1 MLGSGVKNAYLYKK
15 ERDMKKEAKVEYGI
29 TITKP
34 WSKEMYDHNEEVA
47 DIVRD
52 IIEKR
57 IDAEL
62 SAFASE
68 YDDIDEAMDQNWS
81 SVDKEFKQLQKAIT
95 CYSFGTMY
103 GVCEVL
109 DEIEKELDRS
119 ALFRLKEI
127 AEDLDIVL
135 EKGFIGFS

>member
-1 MLGSGVKNAYLYKK
+1 MAKEKK
-15 ERDMKKEAKVEYGI
+15 VVYGI
-29 TITKP
+29 EITKP
-34 WSKEMYDHNEEVA
+34 WSREMYDHNEEVA

-68 YDDIDEAMDQNWS
+68 YADMDEAMDQNWS
-81 SVDKEFKQLQKAIT
+81 SVDDEFKQLQKAIT

-119 ALFRLKEI
+119 ATFRLKEI
-127 AEDLDIVL
+127 AEELGLEL
-135 EKGFIGFS
+135 EKGFVGFS

>member
-1 MLGSGVKNAYLYKK
+1 
-15 ERDMKKEAKVEYGI
+15 MKKEAKVEYGI
-29 TITKP
+29 QIVKP

-68 YDDIDEAMDQNWS
+68 YADMDEAMDQNWS
-81 SVDKEFKQLQKAIT
+81 SVDDEFKQLQKAIT

-103 GVCEVL
+103 SVCEVL

-119 ALFRLKEI
+119 ATFRLKEI
-127 AEDLDIVL
+127 AEELGLEL
-135 EKGFIGFS
+135 EKGFVGFN

>member
-1 MLGSGVKNAYLYKK
+1 
-15 ERDMKKEAKVEYGI
+15 MKKEAKVEYGI

-34 WSKEMYDHNEEVA
+34 WSKEMYAHNEEVA
-47 DIVRD
+47 IIVRD

-62 SAFASE
+62 SAFAFE
-68 YDDIDEAMDQNWS
+68 YADIDEAMDQNWS
-81 SVDKEFKQLQKAIT
+81 SVSKEFKQLQNAIT
-95 CYSFGTMY
+95 CYGFGTMY

-119 ALFRLKEI
+119 ATFRLKEI
-127 AEDLDIVL
+127 AEELEIEL
-135 EKGFIGFS
+135 EKGFIGFN

>member
-1 MLGSGVKNAYLYKK
+1 VKNAYLYKK

-68 YDDIDEAMDQNWS
+68 YVDIDEAMDQNWS
-81 SVDKEFKQLQKAIT
+81 SVSKEFKQLQKAIT

-119 ALFRLKEI
+119 ALFRFKEI
-127 AEDLDIVL
+127 AEELEIVL